1 VTRHGNLMTNAH
13 YPTSGNPI
21 VFFDFETTGL
31 CSKKDRIIEIAA
43 VKYIPGAESHPH
55 IESLVVIDRPLPR
68 FITKLTG
75 ITDDMLRANG
85 KNMDEALDEFI
96 EFIGDHPVVAFN
108 INFDARF
115 LNAAIER
122 HGRQPIRNIGH
133 CALARARAAWPEL
146 PSHKLVHLSS
156 HLKLNAGTAHR
167 ALNDTLLALEVYF
180 RSFHPEL
187 PSAPESHSD
196 KTLAAGAPSIIP
208 TITGPRQFRIEV
220 LGTSRNQEAFESVCG
235 PRTEKG
241 TVLDIQVQL
250 RLEANSKAVKVL
262 IEEEAVGNLA
272 PRVAQD
278 FRRAII
284 DGDLAEF
291 RHFEC
296 SAKIRGG
303 KISASLNDGNYVMWL
318 DIPQDDD

>member
-1 VTRHGNLMTNAH
+1 MRDTH

-31 CSKKDRIIEIAA
+31 SPRTDFIIEIAA
-43 VKYIPGAESHPH
+43 VKYIPGAEAHPH
-55 IESLVVIDRPLPR
+55 MASLIAIDSPLPR

-75 ITDDMLRANG
+75 ITDEMLRADGRNIE
-85 KNMDEALDEFI
+85 EALDEFI
-96 EFIGDHPVVAFN
+96 DFIGDHPVVAFN

-122 HGRQPIRNIGH
+122 HGRRPIANIGH

-146 PSHKLVHLSS
+146 PSHKLVHMAK
-156 HLKLNAGTAHR
+156 HLDLDVGTAHR

-180 RSFHPEL
+180 RSFQVAPAREPKQL
-187 PSAPESHSD
+187 APKTVATGTPSV
-196 KTLAAGAPSIIP
+196 IP
-208 TITGPRQFRIEV
+208 TISGPRQFRIEV
-220 LGTSRNQEAFESVCG
+220 LGTRRHQDAFETVCG
-235 PRTEKG
+235 PRTVKG
-241 TVLDIQVQL
+241 AALDIQIQL
-250 RLEANSKAVKVL
+250 RVEANSNAVRVL
-262 IEEEAVGNLA
+262 LQEEIVGNLS
-272 PRVAQD
+272 PRVALD
-278 FRRAII
+278 FRRAIT
-284 DGDLAEF
+284 DAELGEF

-303 KISASLNDGNYVMWL
+303 KICDAPEDGHYVMWL

>member
-1 VTRHGNLMTNAH
+1 MHEAH
-13 YPTSGNPI
+13 YPQSGEPI

-31 CSKKDRIIEIAA
+31 CPKKDAIIEVAA
-43 VKYIPGAESHPH
+43 IKYVPGAAEHPH
-55 IESLVVIDRPLPR
+55 MSHLIAIDRSIPH
-68 FITKLTG
+68 FIKKLTG
-75 ITDDMLRANG
+75 ISDDMLRTHG
-85 KNMDEALDEFI
+85 RKMEVVLDEFI

-122 HGRQPIRNIGH
+122 HHRRPIRNVGH

-146 PSHKLVHLSS
+146 PSHKLANLAKHLDLETGNS
-156 HLKLNAGTAHR
+156 HR
-167 ALNDTLLALEVYF
+167 ALDDTLLALEVYF
-180 RSFHPEL
+180 RSLHVVNVRAL
-187 PSAPESHSD
+187 TTRSIKGTK
-196 KTLAAGAPSIIP
+196 KTIDAGAPSIIP
-208 TITGPRQFRIEV
+208 VISGPRQFRIEV
-220 LGTSRNQEAFESVCG
+220 LGTSRYQDAFEAAYG
-235 PRTEKG
+235 PRTVKG
-241 TVLDIQVQL
+241 TALDIQIQL
-250 RLEANSKAVKVL
+250 RVEPNSNAVRVL
-262 IEEEAVGNLA
+262 LQEEIVGNLA
-272 PRVAQD
+272 PRMAND

-303 KISASLNDGNYVMWL
+303 KITDSTNDGHYVMWL